1 MNPPNLF
8 AALNQSGALRTLD
21 LAFAQSLQRLEP
33 DTDPQVLAGAAL
45 ASLAV
50 TSGHA
55 GLDPARAA
63 MVLDARDG
71 PPPTFP
77 DPAAWQ
83 RSLAV
88 SRWVDQPQPEAPAA
102 ADCPLVLE
110 RGLLYLR
117 RYREYERRLAL
128 GLQRIAAQAP
138 PPVDAA
144 TLAPLFAQLFPNAT
158 ATPRTAAP
166 TPLPPAEGARGAGE
180 GSGLPAPSLQQE
192 GTNPPAPSIKGSN
205 QAAPAHSPDRQAQA
219 AALALRRML
228 LLVTGGPGTGKTT
241 TIARMLLLR
250 IAQARAAGT
259 SPPRIALA
267 APTGRASER
276 MAESLRLAVARAM
289 EQGLPPPCDTPTP
302 EMSPLP
308 STAPHPDAF
317 PLPPAGEGT
326 RRAGEGSPP
335 TDLPS
340 TAPDPGVF
348 PLPPAGEGARR
359 AGEGSPATDLPSTAP
374 HLDAFPL
381 PPAGEGARRAGE
393 GSAPIDPHGNS
404 ALPSGASTLHR
415 LLGVIP
421 DSPHFHHNADNPLPF
436 DLIVV
441 DEASM
446 VDLPLMCKLVEA
458 VADGTQLILLGD
470 ADQLPSVEAGDVLA
484 AILQAAG
491 PGDALQPEDA
501 QALHPLLGSAP
512 VDPPAVTSATRSGG
526 LAGHRVHLLR
536 GYRQAEDFALAPLA
550 DAIRAGDADT
560 ALALIRSGEL
570 PGVHFHEDGE
580 DPLTLGRDALLAHW
594 RALANAQD
602 PAAALR
608 DAARLRLLTAVRA
621 GPQGARGLNAR
632 IEQLLA
638 DTGAGAPRLG
648 GASPWFQGRLLLI
661 TENSYRHGL
670 FNGDVGICLRSDPGA
685 LPGRSDARPSPD
697 QGDASAVTT
706 RGHAP
711 PSSRPGHAGDR
722 AHHDAPAT
730 DSRAQG
736 PLVAWF
742 EGDGDGQVRGFHP
755 AALPA
760 HESAFAMTVH
770 KAQGSEFDEVWL
782 QLPTRDARVLS
793 RELLYTGLT
802 RARRALHLAGSEAVM
817 RAALARHAAR
827 ISGLAWRL
835 GAKDDK
841 PPPVPAPTPAPLP
854 QPPPSAPVQGALF

>member
-1 MNPPNLF
+1 MNHPTLF
-8 AALNQSGALRTLD
+8 NALIKADALRPLD
-21 LAFAQSLQRLEP
+21 LAFAQSLQRLAP

-55 GLDPARAA
+55 GLDPSRAA
-63 MVLDARDG
+63 MLLDTREG
-71 PPPTFP
+71 PAPALP
-77 DPAAWQ
+77 DHTDWQ
-83 RSLAV
+83 RTLAA
-88 SRWVDQPQPEAPAA
+88 SRWVDQPHPQDPAA

-110 RGLLYLR
+110 HGLLYLR

-128 GLQRIAAQAP
+128 GLQRIAAQSP
-138 PPVDAA
+138 PPS
-144 TLAPLFAQLFPNAT
+144 TPPRWHRCSCSYSRTPPPHPLSPG
-158 ATPRTAAP
+158 
-166 TPLPPAEGARGAGE
+166 EGARRAGE
-180 GSGLPAPSLQQE
+180 GTALPEPSVDQE
-192 GTNPPAPSIKGSN
+192 GTAPPAPS
-205 QAAPAHSPDRQAQA
+205 HHPDRQAQA
-219 AALALRRML
+219 AALALRRTL

-241 TIARMLLLR
+241 TIARLLLLR
-250 IAQARAAGT
+250 IAQAHASNTPA
-259 SPPRIALA
+259 PRIALA
-267 APTGRASER
+267 APTGRAAER
-276 MAESLRLAVARAM
+276 MAESLRLAVTRAI
-289 EQGLPPPCDTPTP
+289 
-302 EMSPLP
+302 
-308 STAPHPDAF
+308 
-317 PLPPAGEGT
+317 AGG
-326 RRAGEGSPP
+326 
-335 TDLPS
+335 
-340 TAPDPGVF
+340 
-348 PLPPAGEGARR
+348 
-359 AGEGSPATDLPSTAP
+359 
-374 HLDAFPL
+374 
-381 PPAGEGARRAGE
+381 
-393 GSAPIDPHGNS
+393 IDPALAD

-421 DSPHFHHNADNPLPF
+421 DSPHFRHHADNPLPL

-491 PGDALQPEDA
+491 PGDALQPQDA
-501 QALHPLLGSAP
+501 QALQALLGN
-512 VDPPAVTSATRSGG
+512 PPGATPAASHGGG

-536 GYRQAEDFALAPLA
+536 GYRQADDFALAPLA
-550 DAIRAGDADT
+550 DAVRAGDADT
-560 ALALIRSGEL
+560 ALALLRSGGL
-570 PGVHFHEDGE
+570 AGVHFHEDGE

-594 RALANAQD
+594 RALADAQD

-638 DTGAGAPRLG
+638 ETGSGARRLG
-648 GASPWFQGRLLLI
+648 AASPWFQGRLLLI

-670 FNGDVGICLRSDPGA
+670 FNGDVGICLRSEASPFS
-685 LPGRSDARPSPD
+685 GRSDE
-697 QGDASAVTT
+697 G
-706 RGHAP
+706 
-711 PSSRPGHAGDR
+711 PSSGPGQPVGTASRRDPG
-722 AHHDAPAT
+722 T

-770 KAQGSEFDEVWL
+770 KAQGSEFDTVWL

-793 RELLYTGLT
+793 RELLYTGIT
-802 RARRALHLAGSEAVM
+802 RARRALHLAASEAVI
-817 RAALARHAAR
+817 RSALARHAAR

-835 GAKDDK
+835 GAQQQAAPAK
-841 PPPVPAPTPAPLP
+841 PATE
-854 QPPPSAPVQGALF
+854 PSTALPVQGSLF

>member
-1 MNPPNLF
+1 MNQPNLF
-8 AALNQSGALRTLD
+8 NALIKADALRPLD
-21 LAFAQSLQRLEP
+21 LAFAQSLQRLAP
-33 DTDPQVLAGAAL
+33 DTDPQVLAAAAL

-63 MVLDARDG
+63 MLLDAREG
-71 PPPTFP
+71 QSPALP
-77 DPAAWQ
+77 DPGDWQ
-83 RSLAV
+83 RSLAA
-88 SRWVDQPQPEAPAA
+88 SRWVDQPAPEDPAA
-102 ADCPLVLE
+102 VDCPLVLE
-110 RGLLYLR
+110 HGLLYLR

-138 PPVDAA
+138 PPFDAA
-144 TLAPLFAQLFPNAT
+144 TLAPLFAQLFPQAS
-158 ATPRTAAP
+158 
-166 TPLPPAEGARGAGE
+166 PLPPGEGARRAGE
-180 GSGLPAPSLQQE
+180 GTGLPEPSADQE
-192 GTNPPAPSIKGSN
+192 GTAPPEPSHHQDGTAPS
-205 QAAPAHSPDRQAQA
+205 HHPDRQAQA
-219 AALALRRML
+219 AALALRRTL

-241 TIARMLLLR
+241 TIARLLLLR
-250 IAQARAAGT
+250 IAQAQASNTPA
-259 SPPRIALA
+259 PRIALA
-267 APTGRASER
+267 APTGRAAER
-276 MAESLRLAVARAM
+276 MAESLRAAVARAIADGI
-289 EQGLPPPCDTPTP
+289 QLAPAPAAAAPGQAKPPPYPVTSPPHQATEPPHPDI
-302 EMSPLP
+302 SPLP
-308 STAPHPDAF
+308 Q
-317 PLPPAGEGT
+317 
-326 RRAGEGSPP
+326 
-335 TDLPS
+335 
-340 TAPDPGVF
+340 
-348 PLPPAGEGARR
+348 AGEGARR
-359 AGEGSPATDLPSTAP
+359 AGEGQPSTWNS
-374 HLDAFPL
+374 LL
-381 PPAGEGARRAGE
+381 PT
-393 GSAPIDPHGNS
+393 
-404 ALPSGASTLHR
+404 GASTLHR

-421 DSPHFHHNADNPLPF
+421 DSPNFRHHADNPLPF
-436 DLIVV
+436 DLIVI

-491 PGDALQPEDA
+491 PGPGDSLQPQDA
-501 QALHPLLGSAP
+501 QALQPLLGNAP
-512 VDPPAVTSATRSGG
+512 GDTTPAVTSSGG

-536 GYRQAEDFALAPLA
+536 GYRQAHDFALAPLA
-550 DAIRAGDADT
+550 DAVRAGDADT
-560 ALALIRSGEL
+560 ALALLRSGEL
-570 PGVHFHEDGE
+570 AGVHFHEDVD

-594 RALANAQD
+594 RALADAQD

-638 DTGAGAPRLG
+638 ETGSGARRLG
-648 GASPWFQGRLLLI
+648 SASPWFQGRLLLI

-670 FNGDVGICLRSDPGA
+670 FNGDVGICLRSDASPSS
-685 LPGRSDARPSPD
+685 GRSDEGAWS
-697 QGDASAVTT
+697 G
-706 RGHAP
+706 
-711 PSSRPGHAGDR
+711 PGQSGGTADR
-722 AHHDAPAT
+722 RDPGT

-770 KAQGSEFDEVWL
+770 KAQGSEFDTVWL

-793 RELLYTGLT
+793 RELLYTGIT
-802 RARRALHLAGSEAVM
+802 RARRALHLAGSEAVI

-835 GAKDDK
+835 GAQQQT
-841 PPPVPAPTPAPLP
+841 VPAKPATE
-854 QPPPSAPVQGALF
+854 PSTALPVQGSLF

>member
-1 MNPPNLF
+1 MNHPTLF
-8 AALNQSGALRTLD
+8 NALIKADALRPLD
-21 LAFAQSLQRLEP
+21 LAFAQSLQRLAP

-55 GLDPARAA
+55 GLDPSRAG
-63 MVLDARDG
+63 MLLDTREG
-71 PPPTFP
+71 PAPALP
-77 DPAAWQ
+77 DPTDWQ
-83 RSLAV
+83 RTLAA
-88 SRWVDQPQPEAPAA
+88 SRWVDQPNPQDPAA

-110 RGLLYLR
+110 HGLLYLR

-128 GLQRIAAQAP
+128 GLQRIAAQSP
-138 PPVDAA
+138 PPFDAA

-158 ATPRTAAP
+158 ASS
-166 TPLPPAEGARGAGE
+166 PLPPGEGARRAGE
-180 GSGLPAPSLQQE
+180 GTGLPEPSVDQE
-192 GTNPPAPSIKGSN
+192 GTAPPAPS
-205 QAAPAHSPDRQAQA
+205 HHPDRQAQA
-219 AALALRRML
+219 AALALRRTL

-241 TIARMLLLR
+241 TIARLLLLR
-250 IAQARAAGT
+250 IAQAHASNTPA
-259 SPPRIALA
+259 PRIALA
-267 APTGRASER
+267 APTGRAAER
-276 MAESLRLAVARAM
+276 MAESLRLAVTRAI
-289 EQGLPPPCDTPTP
+289 
-302 EMSPLP
+302 
-308 STAPHPDAF
+308 
-317 PLPPAGEGT
+317 AGG
-326 RRAGEGSPP
+326 
-335 TDLPS
+335 
-340 TAPDPGVF
+340 
-348 PLPPAGEGARR
+348 
-359 AGEGSPATDLPSTAP
+359 
-374 HLDAFPL
+374 
-381 PPAGEGARRAGE
+381 
-393 GSAPIDPHGNS
+393 IDPALAD

-421 DSPHFHHNADNPLPF
+421 DSPHFRHHADNPLPL

-491 PGDALQPEDA
+491 PGDALQPQDA
-501 QALHPLLGSAP
+501 QALQALLGNAP
-512 VDPPAVTSATRSGG
+512 DDTTPAASHGGG

-536 GYRQAEDFALAPLA
+536 GYRQADDFALAPLA
-550 DAIRAGDADT
+550 DAVRAGDADT
-560 ALALIRSGEL
+560 ALALLRSGEL
-570 PGVHFHEDGE
+570 AGVHFHEDGE

-594 RALANAQD
+594 RALADAQD

-638 DTGAGAPRLG
+638 ETGSGARRLG
-648 GASPWFQGRLLLI
+648 AASPWFQGRLLLI

-670 FNGDVGICLRSDPGA
+670 FNGDVGICLRSEASPFS
-685 LPGRSDARPSPD
+685 GRSDE
-697 QGDASAVTT
+697 GASSGPGQPGGTA
-706 RGHAP
+706 
-711 PSSRPGHAGDR
+711 SRRDPG
-722 AHHDAPAT
+722 T
-730 DSRAQG
+730 DSLAQG

-770 KAQGSEFDEVWL
+770 KAQGSEFDTVWL

-793 RELLYTGLT
+793 RELLYTGIT
-802 RARRALHLAGSEAVM
+802 RARRALHLAGSEAVI
-817 RAALARHAAR
+817 RSALARHAAR

-835 GAKDDK
+835 GAQQQA
-841 PPPVPAPTPAPLP
+841 VPAKPATEPATAL
-854 QPPPSAPVQGALF
+854 PVQGSLF

>member
-1 MNPPNLF
+1 MTHPNLL

-33 DTDPQVLAGAAL
+33 DTDPRVLAGAAL

-55 GLDPARAA
+55 GLDPARVA
-63 MVLDARDG
+63 MLLDARDG
-71 PPPTFP
+71 PAPTFP
-77 DPAAWQ
+77 DPADWQ
-83 RSLAV
+83 RSLAA
-88 SRWVDQPQPEAPAA
+88 SRWVDQPQPDAPAA

-128 GLQRIAAQAP
+128 GLQRIAAQP
-138 PPVDAA
+138 LPPVDAA
-144 TLAPLFAQLFPNAT
+144 TLAPLFAQLFPNAIP
-158 ATPRTAAP
+158 TPRTAEP
-166 TPLPPAEGARGAGE
+166 TPLPPGPTPLPPGEGARRAGD
-180 GSGLPAPSLQQE
+180 GTGLPAPIHYQE
-192 GTNPPAPSIKGSN
+192 GTNPPTPFH
-205 QAAPAHSPDRQAQA
+205 PADRQAQA
-219 AALALRRML
+219 AALALRRAL

-241 TIARMLLLR
+241 TIARLLLLR
-250 IAQARAAGT
+250 IAQARASSTPA
-259 SPPRIALA
+259 PRIALA
-267 APTGRASER
+267 APTGRAAER
-276 MAESLRLAVARAM
+276 MAESLRAAIARAIADGIQLPAAGSLPAPSASAGLITSTHPTNAAAPAASAPPSIGAGLELPPHAAS
-289 EQGLPPPCDTPTP
+289 EQGAPPSW
-302 EMSPLP
+302 EAL
-308 STAPHPDAF
+308 
-317 PLPPAGEGT
+317 
-326 RRAGEGSPP
+326 
-335 TDLPS
+335 
-340 TAPDPGVF
+340 
-348 PLPPAGEGARR
+348 
-359 AGEGSPATDLPSTAP
+359 
-374 HLDAFPL
+374 
-381 PPAGEGARRAGE
+381 
-393 GSAPIDPHGNS
+393 
-404 ALPSGASTLHR
+404 LPSGASTLHR

-446 VDLPLMCKLVEA
+446 VDLPLMCKLVDA

-484 AILQAAG
+484 AILKAAG

-501 QALHPLLGSAP
+501 QALQSLLGSAP
-512 VDPPAVTSATRSGG
+512 VERPPAVTSATRSGG
-526 LAGHRVHLLR
+526 LDGHRVHLLR
-536 GYRQAEDFALAPLA
+536 GYRQAQDFALAPLA

-560 ALALIRSGEL
+560 ALALLRSGEL

-580 DPLTLGRDALLAHW
+580 DPLALGRDALLAHW

-608 DAARLRLLTAVRA
+608 DAGRLRLLTAVRA

-638 DTGAGAPRLG
+638 DTGSGARRLG

-670 FNGDVGICLRSDPGA
+670 FNGDVGICLRSDAG
-685 LPGRSDARPSPD
+685 PSPG
-697 QGDASAVTT
+697 QGDASAVTA
-706 RGHAP
+706 RGHAA
-711 PSSRPGHAGDR
+711 PSSRPGHAGDSAR
-722 AHHDAPAT
+722 HDAPAP
-730 DSRAQG
+730 DRPAQG

-793 RELLYTGLT
+793 RELLYTGIT

-835 GAKDDK
+835 CAKDDK